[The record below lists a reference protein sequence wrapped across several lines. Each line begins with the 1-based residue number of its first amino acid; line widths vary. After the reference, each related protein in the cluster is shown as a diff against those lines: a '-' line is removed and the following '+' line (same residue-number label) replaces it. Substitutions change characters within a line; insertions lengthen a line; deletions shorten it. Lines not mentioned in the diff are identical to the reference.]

1 VTTTK
6 PTKIEVDLPR
16 SELLKRAEKGDRE
29 VLPQLLELL
38 DSAPDAVAKI
48 GNLAWATELALLD
61 LTAGENLWLRECQQR
76 TLRAMRERFAG
87 PNPSPLEE
95 LLAERIVQCWH
106 HLNLLEG
113 SLAQRRGYSSTEGE
127 YRQRCIDRAHRRFLS
142 AIKALAQVRKLG
154 ITLQVN
160 VAADGGRQVNFV
172 AQKGCR
178 YEDTT

>member
-1 VTTTK
+1 MTTTK
-6 PTKIEVDLPR
+6 PTKIAVDLPR
-16 SELLKRAEKGDRE
+16 DELLRRAEKGNRE

-76 TLRAMRERFAG
+76 TLQAMRERFAG
-87 PNPSPLEE
+87 PNPSSLEE
-95 LLAERIVQCWH
+95 ILAERIVQCWR

-113 SLAQRRGYSSTEGE
+113 SLAQSRGYSSTEGE
-127 YRQRCIDRAHRRFLS
+127 HRQRCIDRAHRRFLS
-142 AIKALAQVRKLG
+142 AIKALAQVRRLG

-160 VAADGGRQVNFV
+160 VATDGGKQVNV
-172 AQKGCR
+172 ACHRGIAKG
-178 YEDTT
+178 

>member
-1 VTTTK
+1 VRTTK
-6 PTKIEVDLPR
+6 PTKIAVDLPR
-16 SELLKRAEKGDRE
+16 DELLRRAEKGNRE

-61 LTAGENLWLRECQQR
+61 LTAGDDLWLRECQQR
-76 TLRAMRERFAG
+76 MLRAMRERFAG

-95 LLAERIVQCWH
+95 ILAERIVQCWH

-113 SLAQRRGYSSTEGE
+113 RLAQSREYSFTEGD
-127 YRQRCIDRAHRRFLS
+127 YRQRCIDRAHKRLLS
-142 AIKALAQVRKLG
+142 AVKALAQVRKLG

-160 VAADGGRQVNFV
+160 VATSGGKQVNV
-172 AQKGCR
+172 AGGDSTPR
-178 YEDTT
+178 A